1 MMKSLS
7 VRAVRLD
14 RMSNTPIVTLREE
27 ESPSRQFEIFIGA
40 PEAAS
45 IQIALDDEKTPRP
58 LTHDLFV
65 LALERINVSVE
76 RVVLTHVSS
85 GTYFADVV
93 LLPDGGQET
102 TVSARPSDALAI
114 ALRASCPIY
123 ALETLLDEVGE
134 TVEDEAEQ
142 PAEAEIIDEF
152 RDFIEN
158 ISPDDFG
165 K

>member
-27 ESPSRQFEIFIGA
+27 ESPRRQFEIFIGA

-85 GTYFADVV
+85 GTYYADVV

-134 TVEDEAEQ
+134 TVDDESDQ

>member
-1 MMKSLS
+1 MKSLS

-27 ESPSRQFEIFIGA
+27 ESPRRQFEIFIGA

-85 GTYFADVV
+85 GTYYADVV

-134 TVEDEAEQ
+134 VVEEEPDQ

>member
-27 ESPSRQFEIFIGA
+27 ESPRRQFEIFIGA

-85 GTYFADVV
+85 GTYYADVV
-93 LLPDGGQET
+93 LLPEGGQET

-134 TVEDEAEQ
+134 TVDDESDQ

>member
-1 MMKSLS
+1 MMKPLS

-27 ESPSRQFEIFIGA
+27 ESPRRQFEIFIGA

-85 GTYFADVV
+85 GTYYADVV

-134 TVEDEAEQ
+134 VVEEEPDQ

>member
-27 ESPSRQFEIFIGA
+27 ESPRRQFEIFISA

-85 GTYFADVV
+85 GTYYADVV

-134 TVEDEAEQ
+134 VVEDEPDQ

>member
-1 MMKSLS
+1 
-7 VRAVRLD
+7 
-14 RMSNTPIVTLREE
+14 LREE
-27 ESPSRQFEIFIGA
+27 ESPRRQFEIFIGA

-85 GTYFADVV
+85 GTYYADVV

-134 TVEDEAEQ
+134 VVEDEPDQ

>member
-27 ESPSRQFEIFIGA
+27 ESPRRQFEIFIGA

-85 GTYFADVV
+85 GTYYADVV

-134 TVEDEAEQ
+134 VVEDEPDQ

>member
-27 ESPSRQFEIFIGA
+27 ESPRRQFEIFIGA

-85 GTYFADVV
+85 GTYYADVV

-123 ALETLLDEVGE
+123 ALETLLEEVGE
-134 TVEDEAEQ
+134 TVEDEADQ

>member
-27 ESPSRQFEIFIGA
+27 ESPRRQFEIFIGA

-76 RVVLTHVSS
+76 RVVLTHVSA
-85 GTYFADVV
+85 GTYYADVV

-134 TVEDEAEQ
+134 TVDDEADQ

>member
-1 MMKSLS
+1 
-7 VRAVRLD
+7 
-14 RMSNTPIVTLREE
+14 LREE
-27 ESPSRQFEIFIGA
+27 ESPRRQFEIFIGA

-85 GTYFADVV
+85 GTYYADVV

-134 TVEDEAEQ
+134 VVEEEPDQ

>member
-27 ESPSRQFEIFIGA
+27 ESPRRQFEIFIGA

-85 GTYFADVV
+85 GTYYADVV
-93 LLPDGGQET
+93 LLSDGGQET

-123 ALETLLDEVGE
+123 ALETLLEEVGE
-134 TVEDEAEQ
+134 AVEDEVDQ

>member
-1 MMKSLS
+1 
-7 VRAVRLD
+7 
-14 RMSNTPIVTLREE
+14 
-27 ESPSRQFEIFIGA
+27 
-40 PEAAS
+40 
-45 IQIALDDEKTPRP
+45 
-58 LTHDLFV
+58 V

-85 GTYFADVV
+85 GTYYADVV

-123 ALETLLDEVGE
+123 ALEALLDEVGE
-134 TVEDEAEQ
+134 VVEEEPDQ